1 MANAHALCRGY
12 NGWSPCRLVIEA
24 WQIKMGQGRI
34 RDARGKM
41 QADWNLIPVTGS
53 SMNNNQATKGNTKVV
68 VENWGL
74 VMGIW
79 SQLSSIKTEHA
90 DLALTNIRISRLS
103 SWRMWCSLWSQE
115 GMGTFVHPSG
125 SENFCEVRSNPAH
138 MFSSDCKNCLDIC
151 YWGEHKEISS
161 QQILKTILNNH
172 LRYEKDQNSY
182 WNCFNQ
188 FAASAAHN

>member
-53 SMNNNQATKGNTKVV
+53 SMNNNQATKGAAIWCQFPLYFSSSQMVITPHRSKCARRFNLTLYWLDLIVGMLKDTLPLSGNTKVV

-90 DLALTNIRISRLS
+90 DLALTNIRISRYF
-103 SWRMWCSLWSQE
+103 R
-115 GMGTFVHPSG
+115 
-125 SENFCEVRSNPAH
+125 
-138 MFSSDCKNCLDIC
+138 I
-151 YWGEHKEISS
+151 
-161 QQILKTILNNH
+161 
-172 LRYEKDQNSY
+172 
-182 WNCFNQ
+182 
-188 FAASAAHN
+188 